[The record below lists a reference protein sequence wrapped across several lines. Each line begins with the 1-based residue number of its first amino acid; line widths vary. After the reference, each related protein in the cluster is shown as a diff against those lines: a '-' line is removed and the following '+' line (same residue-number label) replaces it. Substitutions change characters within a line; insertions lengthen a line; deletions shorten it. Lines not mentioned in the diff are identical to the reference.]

1 MECQSHLLSRLEAAV
16 EAHGAALVQH
26 QDGRTLVEVLRT
38 EHLKVLWHHA
48 YRGALAIAT
57 HRIHHTVLQ
66 VQVKRIAIFIELGIV
81 CGLNTHTMPVPTVPA
96 MPPAIQMV
104 EDIMQ

>member
-1 MECQSHLLSRLEAAV
+1 MECQSHLLRRLEAAV
-16 EAHGAALVQH
+16 EAHGAALIQH

-57 HRIHHTVLQ
+57 HRIHHAVLQ
-66 VQVKRIAIFIELGIV
+66 VQVKRIAIFIELSIV
-81 CGLNTHTMPVPTVPA
+81 CGLNTHAMPVCTVSTVPSNL
-96 MPPAIQMV
+96 QTV
-104 EDIMQ
+104 EDIM